1 MDRPLKLVEM
11 ITILGLIAGGLTTIS
26 FVPQVMKTW
35 KYKKT
40 EDISL
45 LMYVIFFTGI
55 FLWFAYGIIIKNTP
69 ILIANGV
76 SLVLVFIVLAL
87 KIRYG

>member
-1 MDRPLKLVEM
+1 VE
-11 ITILGLIAGGLTTIS
+11 IVTLLGLLAGTLTTIS

-35 KYKKT
+35 KFKETKN
-40 EDISL
+40 ISL
-45 LMYVIFFTGI
+45 LMYIIFFTGI
-55 FLWFAYGIIIKNTP
+55 LLWFSYGIFIKNTP
-69 ILIANGV
+69 ILVANGV